1 MLSHKKRPWEA
12 TEYRGTVKDNRPSSL
27 STGKRMRWG
36 SPEVGEWDTDSPSC
50 VFSTLASIKQVNREI
65 TETMS
70 PHCRSHLREHR
81 QKIRLTRQRAIA
93 SPSHS
98 RAMKHIKVTLITIAL
113 EQERDIMKKMMIT
126 KKLTVSVMM
135 MMMEMRA
142 RCGFTL
148 FFVLLTCS

>member
-1 MLSHKKRPWEA
+1 
-12 TEYRGTVKDNRPSSL
+12 
-27 STGKRMRWG
+27 
-36 SPEVGEWDTDSPSC
+36 
-50 VFSTLASIKQVNREI
+50 
-65 TETMS
+65 
-70 PHCRSHLREHR
+70 
-81 QKIRLTRQRAIA
+81 
-93 SPSHS
+93 
-98 RAMKHIKVTLITIAL
+98 MKHIKVTLITIAL